1 MASET
6 SPRRSARDWHC
17 WMKVA
22 HCRCSAVFDADGSG
36 PAPIEPGSARAS
48 SAVSDAVL
56 GPQVPPTA
64 GAGSAVSIP
73 AAA

>member
-1 MASET
+1 MASEAR
-6 SPRRSARDWHC
+6 PRRSASDWHC
-17 WMKVA
+17 WTKVC
-22 HCRCSAVFDADGSG
+22 HWWWAVAFEAGGSG

-48 SAVSDAVL
+48 SAVSEPVL

-64 GAGSAVSIP
+64 GAGSAVSMP